1 MRQKI
6 TAGRLWGLISPMV
19 LYMIVQVVV
28 SGIVTFGIIF
38 AANFVLHDYATFSAS
53 KIGMKIAEE
62 NILLELLISQII
74 TAPVLIKWLKDDIN
88 LDKETGF
95 FKKFKRTSA
104 FKFLL
109 IIPFGITTMFCAN
122 YFVSILQMFMP
133 KFMIDSY
140 VGTSEAL
147 TSGPFII
154 QALATA
160 VGAPIVEELMFR
172 GVIYRRLRR
181 MAGVIPSAIIVS
193 LLFGVYHGNWIQA
206 PYALLLGMACV
217 YVYERYKSIIAPM
230 ILHVTANFVA
240 ILITFFATISGE
252 SVVDQHITYSVQDLI
267 VLIVFVIIT
276 GILTFLL
283 YRVINKKVVPEEIN

>member
-1 MRQKI
+1 
-6 TAGRLWGLISPMV
+6 
-19 LYMIVQVVV
+19 
-28 SGIVTFGIIF
+28 
-38 AANFVLHDYATFSAS
+38 
-53 KIGMKIAEE
+53 
-62 NILLELLISQII
+62 
-74 TAPVLIKWLKDDIN
+74 
-88 LDKETGF
+88 
-95 FKKFKRTSA
+95 
-104 FKFLL
+104 
-109 IIPFGITTMFCAN
+109 MFCAN

-206 PYALLLGMACV
+206 PYAFLLGMACV

-230 ILHVTANFVA
+230 ILHGTANFVA

>member
-53 KIGMKIAEE
+53 KIGMKIAE
-62 NILLELLISQII
+62 LISQII
-74 TAPVLIKWLKDDIN
+74 TVPVLIKWLKDDIN

-109 IIPFGITTMFCAN
+109 IIPFGITIMFCAN

-133 KFMIDSY
+133 EFMIDSY

-154 QALATA
+154 QVLATA

-206 PYALLLGMACV
+206 PYAFLLGLACV

-230 ILHVTANFVA
+230 ILHGTANFVA
-240 ILITFFATISGE
+240 VLITFFATISGE
-252 SVVDQHITYSVQDLI
+252 SVVDQQITYSVQDLI

>member
-181 MAGVIPSAIIVS
+181 MAGVIPSAIIV
-193 LLFGVYHGNWIQA
+193 
-206 PYALLLGMACV
+206 CV

-230 ILHVTANFVA
+230 ILHGTANFVA

>member
-1 MRQKI
+1 
-6 TAGRLWGLISPMV
+6 
-19 LYMIVQVVV
+19 
-28 SGIVTFGIIF
+28 
-38 AANFVLHDYATFSAS
+38 
-53 KIGMKIAEE
+53 
-62 NILLELLISQII
+62 
-74 TAPVLIKWLKDDIN
+74 
-88 LDKETGF
+88 
-95 FKKFKRTSA
+95 
-104 FKFLL
+104 
-109 IIPFGITTMFCAN
+109 MFCAN

-206 PYALLLGMACV
+206 PYAFC
-217 YVYERYKSIIAPM
+217 
-230 ILHVTANFVA
+230 
-240 ILITFFATISGE
+240 
-252 SVVDQHITYSVQDLI
+252 
-267 VLIVFVIIT
+267 
-276 GILTFLL
+276 
-283 YRVINKKVVPEEIN
+283 

>member
-109 IIPFGITTMFCAN
+109 IIPFGTTTMFCAN

-140 VGTSEAL
+140 VGTS
-147 TSGPFII
+147 
-154 QALATA
+154 LATA

-206 PYALLLGMACV
+206 PYAFLLGLACV

-230 ILHVTANFVA
+230 ILHGTANFVA
-240 ILITFFATISGE
+240 VLITFFATISGE
-252 SVVDQHITYSVQDLI
+252 SMVDQQITYSVQDLI